1 MRGLQM
7 NSIIKICATFLIAM
21 LSIIFL
27 SCNSP
32 NNDISTSNLQ
42 EANASENELA
52 PIVNNYIEEG
62 RMIVEET
69 EPENGI
75 LVIGEGS
82 LKVNPDIAV
91 VNMGIQVERRTASN
105 ARKEAAIS
113 MQNLL
118 DAITEIDVEDKDVQT
133 SYFNISP
140 RYDWIEEQ
148 DAKGRHVSRQVLVG
162 YTVSNNVIVTVRN
175 LDNVSK
181 VIDSAAEASGDSIR
195 INNVSFQIDNAEQYE
210 AELRKL
216 AYVDALAKATHF
228 SSLAGV
234 KLGEVMM
241 ISEVSSAITPVMT
254 RSKMAFAE
262 GFAGDYSTPINPG
275 ETDLDYR
282 VSVFFR
288 IK

>member
-7 NSIIKICATFLIAM
+7 NSILKICATFLIAM
-21 LSIIFL
+21 LPIIFL

-32 NNDISTSNLQ
+32 NNVSSTSNLQ
-42 EANASENELA
+42 EANASKNEL
-52 PIVNNYIEEG
+52 PPVVNNYIEEG

-82 LKVNPDIAV
+82 LKLNPDIAV
-91 VNMGIQVERRTASN
+91 VNMGIQVERTTASN

-133 SYFNISP
+133 SFFNISP

-162 YTVSNNVIVTVRN
+162 YTVSNNVMVTVRN
-175 LDNVSK
+175 LDNVSE

-195 INNVSFQIDNAEQYE
+195 INNVSFQIEDTSEFE
-210 AELRKL
+210 GELRAL
-216 AYVDALAKATHF
+216 AYGNALVKAKHF

-234 KLGEVMM
+234 KLGQVMQAHQM
-241 ISEVSSAITPVMT
+241 
-254 RSKMAFAE
+254 
-262 GFAGDYSTPINPG
+262 
-275 ETDLDYR
+275 
-282 VSVFFR
+282 
-288 IK
+288 

>member
-1 MRGLQM
+1 M

-118 DAITEIDVEDKDVQT
+118 DAITETDVEAPAAMVSGKLVALAEKEAPEIET
-133 SYFNISP
+133 ESSVIVAPAPKPVFTTIIS
-140 RYDWIEEQ
+140 
-148 DAKGRHVSRQVLVG
+148 
-162 YTVSNNVIVTVRN
+162 TVS
-175 LDNVSK
+175 L
-181 VIDSAAEASGDSIR
+181 
-195 INNVSFQIDNAEQYE
+195 
-210 AELRKL
+210 
-216 AYVDALAKATHF
+216 
-228 SSLAGV
+228 SL
-234 KLGEVMM
+234 
-241 ISEVSSAITPVMT
+241 STTP
-254 RSKMAFAE
+254 S
-262 GFAGDYSTPINPG
+262 
-275 ETDLDYR
+275 
-282 VSVFFR
+282 
-288 IK
+288 